1 MPRPPVDAGGPGSDA
16 RVRMRWDNLFDD
28 LESQLE
34 SGISAEEHDLQA
46 EEERL
51 RLGRLRLRD
60 RLVALHLASAASAA
74 YAIRVELVTTEI
86 VTLRPAVFGRDWL
99 SGEVLGDPA
108 GRVARHPQF
117 VLPLAA
123 VGVLH
128 LSREQVRQSLTASVV
143 APSLGDRLG
152 LPFVL
157 RDLCR
162 RRLSVEVVLSGGS
175 ATGTIDRVGHDHF
188 DLALHDAG
196 SPRRESN
203 VTGMRIVPFS
213 QLVLV
218 RL

>member
-1 MPRPPVDAGGPGSDA
+1 
-16 RVRMRWDNLFDD
+16 MRWDNLFDD

-34 SGISAEEHDLQA
+34 SGISAEESDVQA

-60 RLVALHLASAASAA
+60 RLLALHRASAAAA
-74 YAIRVELVTTEI
+74 DYAVRVELVSGDA
-86 VTLRPAVFGRDWL
+86 VNLRPAAFGRDWM
-99 SGEVLGDPA
+99 SGEILGDQA

-117 VLPLAA
+117 VLPLASI
-123 VGVLH
+123 GVLH
-128 LSREQVRQSLTASVV
+128 LAREQVRRSLEP
-143 APSLGDRLG
+143 APAPATPALSDRLG

-162 RRLSVEVVLSGGS
+162 RRTGLEILLPTGG

-196 SPRRESN
+196 SPRRESM

-213 QLVLV
+213 QLLMV